1 MFSQIVSVISMNIR
15 SIPQRFWMS
24 LATVLAVAVVVAV
37 LLAFLAMANG
47 FRTTLQGS
55 GSDQLAVLLR
65 TGSQAEINSVLTR
78 EQVNLIAESPG
89 IARDDK
95 GPLVSAELYL
105 IVDGRKKTTQT
116 KANLPFRGI
125 DERGVELRGNV
136 QLVQGRMFE
145 PGKNEIVVGEAI
157 LREFDG
163 FELGNTI
170 QLGRAQWQVVG
181 VFSAGG
187 SIFNSELWADVRTV
201 QSQFERGNSFQIIRA
216 KLTTPGD
223 IAPIAE
229 TIKADQRLN
238 LDVKTEKAHYTEQ
251 SQGIS
256 DLIFYIGWPLAI
268 AMALGALAGALNTM
282 YNSVAQR
289 SGEIATLRAIGFPGL
304 PVFCGTLLESL
315 ALALIG
321 GVLGSIAA
329 YLFFDGISAST
340 LGSSFTQIVFRF
352 EMNLDVIIKGVVL
365 ALVIGL
371 IGGFFPA
378 LRAARLPVL
387 LAFAASN

>member
-1 MFSQIVSVISMNIR
+1 MFSQITSIISMNIR

-24 LATVLAVAVVVAV
+24 LATVVAVAVVVAV

-55 GSDQLAVLLR
+55 GSDELAILLR
-65 TGSQAEINSVLTR
+65 TGSQAEINSVLMR
-78 EQVNLIAESPG
+78 EQINVVSESPG

-95 GPLVSAELYL
+95 GPLISPELYL
-105 IVDGRKKTTQT
+105 IVDGKKKDSQT

-125 DERGVELRGNV
+125 DERGFELRPNMHI
-136 QLVQGRMFE
+136 VQGRMFE

-157 LREFDG
+157 QREFSG
-163 FELGNTI
+163 FEVGNTI

-187 SIFNSELWADVRTV
+187 SIFDSELWADVRTV
-201 QSQFERGNSFQIIRA
+201 QNQFERGNTVQIVRA
-216 KLTTPGD
+216 KLAIPGD
-223 IAPIAE
+223 VRAIEE
-229 TIKADQRLN
+229 TIRTDQRLN
-238 LDVKTEKAHYTEQ
+238 LDVKTEKAFYQEQ
-251 SQGIS
+251 SQGVS
-256 DLIFYIGWPLAI
+256 DLIFYLGWPLAI

-304 PVFCGTLLESL
+304 PVFFGPLFESL
-315 ALALIG
+315 VLALIG
-321 GVLGSIAA
+321 GVLGAVAA
-329 YLFFDGISAST
+329 YLFFDGLTTST
-340 LGSSFTQIVFRF
+340 LGSSFTQVVFRF
-352 EMNLDVIIKGVVL
+352 DMNANVLLNGVIL
-365 ALVIGL
+365 ALLIGF

-387 LAFAASN
+387 LAFAAAA

>member
-89 IARDDK
+89 VARDDK

-163 FELGNTI
+163 FE
-170 QLGRAQWQVVG
+170 
-181 VFSAGG
+181 
-187 SIFNSELWADVRTV
+187 
-201 QSQFERGNSFQIIRA
+201 
-216 KLTTPGD
+216 
-223 IAPIAE
+223 
-229 TIKADQRLN
+229 
-238 LDVKTEKAHYTEQ
+238 
-251 SQGIS
+251 
-256 DLIFYIGWPLAI
+256 
-268 AMALGALAGALNTM
+268 
-282 YNSVAQR
+282 
-289 SGEIATLRAIGFPGL
+289 
-304 PVFCGTLLESL
+304 
-315 ALALIG
+315 
-321 GVLGSIAA
+321 
-329 YLFFDGISAST
+329 
-340 LGSSFTQIVFRF
+340 
-352 EMNLDVIIKGVVL
+352 
-365 ALVIGL
+365 
-371 IGGFFPA
+371 
-378 LRAARLPVL
+378 
-387 LAFAASN
+387 